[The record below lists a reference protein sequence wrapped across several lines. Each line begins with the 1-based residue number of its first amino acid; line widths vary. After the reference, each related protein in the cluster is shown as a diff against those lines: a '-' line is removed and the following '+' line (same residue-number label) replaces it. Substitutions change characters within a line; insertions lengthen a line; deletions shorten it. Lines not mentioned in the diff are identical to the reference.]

1 MGEVFVGR
9 TDEVAAIG
17 ALVAATRRERRV
29 GALLLVGDPGIGKSR
44 LLDEAGRT
52 LDRDGIYRFAGY
64 EPESGVPLAAASPL
78 LRRLAAS
85 SEDRTFH
92 GLLDPGA
99 EVGGLDAIRIF
110 ESVHRELA
118 RQRATALFVDDLQWV
133 DPLSLALC
141 HFLVRATAGS
151 GRGLALV
158 VASRPAPVTDRFAA
172 SLATVIGDDSPLVTL
187 HVRPLDREDGV
198 RLVSSRAGI
207 GAAEA
212 ASLWERAGGS
222 PFWLDLLA
230 GAEGDE
236 RDVDAVVAARTRG
249 LGSDANRLLGT
260 LAILGRPVDALELE
274 DLVGWPAERSDRATA
289 DLVERGLAIDDGGTA
304 RLAHDLIRD
313 VVVSRIPAG
322 TRRELE
328 GRIAASLEQRA
339 GGEVTVM
346 LAALEHRV
354 AAGSFD
360 ADLALRILR
369 APQRR
374 LIGSDGVGRVVAL
387 ARDVDDPEVRVRVDE
402 AAASLAAELGDQ
414 VLALERWSSVVGAT
428 TDRAMAARADLG
440 AAFAAYDLGR
450 DAEARRW
457 LDAGREA
464 ANEAPEL
471 LIAADA
477 LEARILLWLERRTAD
492 GRLVAMRGVE
502 RGRRAIADM
511 GAEGSPP
518 PRLRT
523 VYVDALIA
531 AWEGAIQAEDV
542 EAIVSLADESL
553 EASRA
558 LGLREVLDA
567 RAMVGMALEYGATP
581 QDAAGMYRQVWDEAW
596 RAVLPIEAIDAGYRL
611 ASALVDGLELD
622 EARRV
627 AGEAER
633 LAARAGDHG
642 RVRDRTRLVKYQVAM
657 ATSDWRAAVAAILAA
672 AEDEPDPHY
681 RFVHH
686 QLAAVWLARVGV
698 DEDTAIGHT
707 ETARSLV
714 ATAGCPG
721 CGRDMELTAAEV
733 FVRFDRRAAG
743 LEALANWDAPRR
755 RSYVEAEWLRRRVDA
770 LLAVGDGEMA
780 DEAAV
785 ALARLRDEAEVAG
798 LAFHAMWT
806 DLDLG
811 RCLAPSDPTGAA
823 AAYGRVAERADLTGA
838 QTLKRLG
845 DQGLRNLGQRPWR
858 RGRTAST
865 DGGIGALSARERE
878 VADLVALGATNP
890 EIASRLFLSRK
901 TVEHHVSNAL
911 AKLGLHSRA
920 ELAAQVGRSG
930 RAAPGEDGAPPP

>member
-1 MGEVFVGR
+1 M
-9 TDEVAAIG
+9 
-17 ALVAATRRERRV
+17 
-29 GALLLVGDPGIGKSR
+29 
-44 LLDEAGRT
+44 
-52 LDRDGIYRFAGY
+52 
-64 EPESGVPLAAASPL
+64 
-78 LRRLAAS
+78 
-85 SEDRTFH
+85 
-92 GLLDPGA
+92 
-99 EVGGLDAIRIF
+99 
-110 ESVHRELA
+110 
-118 RQRATALFVDDLQWV
+118 
-133 DPLSLALC
+133 
-141 HFLVRATAGS
+141 
-151 GRGLALV
+151 
-158 VASRPAPVTDRFAA
+158 
-172 SLATVIGDDSPLVTL
+172 
-187 HVRPLDREDGV
+187 
-198 RLVSSRAGI
+198 SSRAGI

-212 ASLWERAGGS
+212 SALWERAGGS

-249 LGSDANRLLGT
+249 LGADANLLLGT

-274 DLVGWPAERSDRATA
+274 GLVGWPADRCDRATA
-289 DLVERGLAIDDGGTA
+289 DLVERGLAIDDGGTT

-313 VVVSRIPAG
+313 VVVSRIPAA

-328 GRIAASLEQRA
+328 GRIATSLEERA

-387 ARDVDDPEVRVRVDE
+387 ARDVDDPGVRVRVDE

-414 VLALERWSSVVGAT
+414 ALALERWSRVAGAT
-428 TDRAMAARADLG
+428 TDRALAARADLG

-464 ANEAPEL
+464 AGETPEL
-471 LIAADA
+471 QIAADA
-477 LEARILLWLERRTAD
+477 LEARILLWLERRTVE
-492 GRLVAMRGVE
+492 GRRIAMRGVE
-502 RGRRAIADM
+502 RGRRAIGDT
-511 GAEGSPP
+511 GAAGSLPP
-518 PRLRT
+518 GLRT
-523 VYVDALIA
+523 AYVDALIA

-542 EAIVSLADESL
+542 DAIVSLADESL

-622 EARRV
+622 DARRV

-657 ATSDWRAAVAAILAA
+657 ATSDWRVAVAAILAA

-686 QLAAVWLARVGV
+686 QLAALWLARVGV
-698 DEDTAIGHT
+698 DEDAAIGHT
-707 ETARSLV
+707 ETGTGARGRRGMPRLRPGHGAVGRRGVCPVRSTGGRSRGARQLGR
-714 ATAGCPG
+714 ATAALVRRGRVAATPRRCAARG
-721 CGRDMELTAAEV
+721 RRRACGRRGRGRAGPAARRGRRRRPGLPRDV
-733 FVRFDRRAAG
+733 DGPRPRPMPRTVRPDGCRGRLPPGRRARRPDRRADGQA
-743 LEALANWDAPRR
+743 AR
-755 RSYVEAEWLRRRVDA
+755 RS
-770 LLAVGDGEMA
+770 
-780 DEAAV
+780 
-785 ALARLRDEAEVAG
+785 
-798 LAFHAMWT
+798 
-806 DLDLG
+806 
-811 RCLAPSDPTGAA
+811 GAA
-823 AAYGRVAERADLTGA
+823 D
-838 QTLKRLG
+838 
-845 DQGLRNLGQRPWR
+845 P
-858 RGRTAST
+858 RTASVAAGP
-865 DGGIGALSARERE
+865 DGLDRRRDRRAVGAGARGRRPRRARRHEPRDR
-878 VADLVALGATNP
+878 VAPVPVA
-890 EIASRLFLSRK
+890 
-901 TVEHHVSNAL
+901 
-911 AKLGLHSRA
+911 
-920 ELAAQVGRSG
+920 QDG
-930 RAAPGEDGAPPP
+930 RAPRLERARQARPPLAGGAGGAGRPVRSRVVDGDGAPPP

>member
-17 ALVAATRRERRV
+17 ALVAATRRDRRV

-52 LDRDGIYRFAGY
+52 LDGDGIYRFAGY
-64 EPESGVPLAAASPL
+64 EPESSVPLAAASPL
-78 LRRLAAS
+78 LRRLAAT

-110 ESVHRELA
+110 ESVHRQLS
-118 RQRATALFVDDLQWV
+118 RQRAVALFVDDLQWV

-158 VASRPAPVTDRFAA
+158 VASRPSPVTDRFAA
-172 SLATVIGDDSPLVTL
+172 SLATVIDNQSPLVTL
-187 HVRPLDREDGV
+187 HVRPLDRDDGV
-198 RLVSSRAGI
+198 RLVSSRTGM

-212 ASLWERAGGS
+212 SALWERAGGS

-230 GAEGDE
+230 GAEGDV
-236 RDVDAVVAARTRG
+236 RDVDAAVAARTRG
-249 LGSDANRLLGT
+249 LGADANLLLGT

-274 DLVGWPAERSDRATA
+274 GLVGWPADRCDRATA
-289 DLVERGLAIDDGGTA
+289 DLVERGLAIDDGGTT

-313 VVVSRIPAG
+313 VVVSRLPAS

-328 GRIAASLEQRA
+328 GRIATTLEERA
-339 GGEVTVM
+339 GGDVTLM

-387 ARDVDDPEVRVRVDE
+387 ARGVDDPGVHVRVDE

-414 VLALERWSSVVGAT
+414 TLALERWSRVATAT
-428 TDRAMAARADLG
+428 TDRALAARADLG

-457 LDAGREA
+457 LDEGRVAAGET
-464 ANEAPEL
+464 PEL
-471 LIAADA
+471 QIAADA
-477 LEARILLWLERRTAD
+477 LEARILLWLERRTVD
-492 GRLVAMRGVE
+492 GRRIAMRGVE
-502 RGRRAIADM
+502 RGRRAIADT
-511 GAEGSPP
+511 GAGGSLPP
-518 PRLRT
+518 GLRT
-523 VYVDALIA
+523 AYVDALIA

-542 EAIVSLADESL
+542 DAIVTLADESL

-567 RAMVGMALEYGATP
+567 RAMVGLALEYGATP
-581 QDAAGMYRQVWDEAW
+581 QAAAGMYRQVWDEAW
-596 RAVLPIEAIDAGYRL
+596 RAVLPNEAIDAGFRL
-611 ASALVDGLELD
+611 ASALLDGLELD

-657 ATSDWRAAVAAILAA
+657 ATSDWREAVAAILAA

-686 QLAAVWLARVGV
+686 QLAALWLARVGV
-698 DEDTAIGHT
+698 DEDAAIGHT

-714 ATAGCPG
+714 AAAGCPG
-721 CGRDMELTAAEV
+721 CGRDMELSAAEV
-733 FVRFDRRAAG
+733 FVRVGRPADG
-743 LEALANWDAPRR
+743 VEALASWDAANR

-770 LLAVGDGEMA
+770 LLAVGGLDDGPAAAELAGLREEA
-780 DEAAV
+780 DA
-785 ALARLRDEAEVAG
+785 AG
-798 LAFHAMWT
+798 LAFHALWT
-806 DLDLG
+806 ELDLG
-811 RCLAPSDPTGAA
+811 RCLARSDRVAAA
-823 AAYGRVAERADLTGA
+823 AAYRRVAERAEAAGA
-838 QTLKRLG
+838 ENVRRLA
-845 DQGLRNLGQRPWR
+845 DQGLRALGERPWR

-865 DGGIGALSARERE
+865 DGGLGALSARERE

-920 ELAAQVGRSG
+920 ELAAQIGRVGRDS
-930 RAAPGEDGAPPP
+930 DGAPPP